1 METKK
6 YLTRCRQSIVKSLSV
21 LNACGGQECK
31 EQSRKL
37 KLLDLH
43 GWGLPTLRACNL
55 LTMVMHLLVKV
66 GNHAILKIMQI
77 YLLYCCYYYAIL
89 LIFNLDKWR
98 AAASDLPHRLW
109 LQAYDVTLGKVLRA
123 NTHAW
128 ALRLPEAC
136 MPKP

>member
-43 GWGLPTLRACNL
+43 GWGKRLLTLPACNL
-55 LTMVMHLLVKV
+55 LTMVMHLLVNV
-66 GNHAILKIMQI
+66 GNHAIMEKVRI
-77 YLLYCCYYYAIL
+77 YLIYCCYYAIL
-89 LIFNLDKWR
+89 SIFNLDKWR
-98 AAASDLPHRLW
+98 AAASDVGTSRTAG
-109 LQAYDVTLGKVLRA
+109 AYGFK
-123 NTHAW
+123 H
-128 ALRLPEAC
+128 
-136 MPKP
+136 MM